1 VKPLDITTY
10 SEEAFQDHAR
20 KVPLSHLSIE
30 VGHLSMEA
38 LLNGEERIRSQ
49 FQRVVPWVT
58 AATASAITGKAS
70 KPRLSTCFLID
81 DYFRSNTN
89 PQEILDKL
97 IPIANECGVPIDYLV
112 RESGCCVADGVPLA
126 ELTAARLLPE
136 PAPGTNGFR
145 PPTHESGWLSNG
157 ERSPESDPGQAMQT
171 KKWQPPQEFGKRN
184 HSVFLDVELWKEADE
199 RAKGEAATPRTWSC
213 AFLASV
219 WQLLRLGM
227 LRNYGEAVAEPYPW
241 SPKTEWPDYW
251 DYWGDLPAVI
261 RLNPR
266 AAPFAAYR
274 TVSILPHSYLPIEH
288 AVRVILGHLSLDDD
302 VTHQVAEREAEE
314 GLPVSP
320 PSIIDRVSYTFI
332 EGL

>member
-1 VKPLDITTY
+1 MKPLDATTY
-10 SEEAFQDHAR
+10 SEETYQDHAR
-20 KVPLSHLSIE
+20 EVPLSHLSIE
-30 VGHLSMEA
+30 VGHASMEA

-49 FQRVVPWVT
+49 FQRVAPWVT
-58 AATASAITGKAS
+58 AAAASAITGRAS

-81 DYFRSNTN
+81 DYFRNNTN
-89 PQEILDKL
+89 PREILGAL
-97 IPIANECGVPIDYLV
+97 IPIAKECGVSIDYLA
-112 RESGCCVADGVPLA
+112 RESGCSVADGVPLA

-157 ERSPESDPGQAMQT
+157 GRSPEPDPGQAMQT
-171 KKWQPPQEFGKRN
+171 QKWQPPQEFGKRN
-184 HSVFLDVELWKEADE
+184 HSVFLDVELWKYADGQV
-199 RAKGEAATPRTWSC
+199 KGETKRQRTWSC

-227 LRNYGEAVAEPYPW
+227 LRNYGETVAEPC
-241 SPKTEWPDYW
+241 TWPPGTKWPEYW
-251 DYWGDLPAVI
+251 EDLPAVI

-274 TVSILPHSYLPIEH
+274 SVSILPHSYLPIEH
-288 AVRVILGHLSLDDD
+288 AVRVILSHLSLDNV
-302 VTHQVAEREAEE
+302 VTGQVAKREEKE

-320 PSIIDRVSYTFI
+320 SIIDRASYIFV
-332 EGL
+332 EGS